1 MKSSAVKSVK
11 SVISRTCKIDE
22 GLRVKS
28 KTKDN
33 PVTHR
38 TKWWLVIHADEQL
51 LSDLDAKWEQV
62 KQTPWKLEPCF
73 KHENATTEAD
83 IPPGM
88 VKPEQLRTSLL

>member
-1 MKSSAVKSVK
+1 MKGSAVKSVK

-62 KQTPWKLEPCF
+62 TVMSMGMYV
-73 KHENATTEAD
+73 ATTKRVAF
-83 IPPGM
+83 
-88 VKPEQLRTSLL
+88 